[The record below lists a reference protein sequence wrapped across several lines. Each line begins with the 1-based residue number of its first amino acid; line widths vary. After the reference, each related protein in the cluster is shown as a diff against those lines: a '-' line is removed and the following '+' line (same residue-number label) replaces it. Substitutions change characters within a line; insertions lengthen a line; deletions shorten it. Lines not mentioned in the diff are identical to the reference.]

1 MCNLSDLICIAKHSP
16 QYRYEQYIGKI
27 FHHIIFGKD
36 SSRFSSG
43 MLKVNISSF
52 MRHTNSWHV
61 QKHSSFAEAWC
72 HVTCCVRLI
81 KILLGSCILRTLQP
95 FLFIQAT
102 KSYMFFITSRCNS
115 SNRSRACQMLK
126 DTCGFQKKDLWKGWE
141 FNVDGSSPRRV
152 LFWAK
157 NRLSQSCLAQTV
169 IYLEYGT
176 YRDDD
181 WKFQHR
187 IALLWTIWLVS
198 IPLVCESYMKVI
210 FVKYRC
216 PRQRK
221 TKSPQHTK

>member
-1 MCNLSDLICIAKHSP
+1 MRWLSIKTLPTIVFAMKDFLSGGLLAFDRRQFCH
-16 QYRYEQYIGKI
+16 R
-27 FHHIIFGKD
+27 HLHMIFGKD
-36 SSRFSSG
+36 
-43 MLKVNISSF
+43 
-52 MRHTNSWHV
+52 WHV

-81 KILLGSCILRTLQP
+81 KFPLGSCIIRTLQP

-102 KSYMFFITSRCNS
+102 KSYMFFITSRYNS

-152 LFWAK
+152 LFWTK

-169 IYLEYGT
+169 ICLEYGT